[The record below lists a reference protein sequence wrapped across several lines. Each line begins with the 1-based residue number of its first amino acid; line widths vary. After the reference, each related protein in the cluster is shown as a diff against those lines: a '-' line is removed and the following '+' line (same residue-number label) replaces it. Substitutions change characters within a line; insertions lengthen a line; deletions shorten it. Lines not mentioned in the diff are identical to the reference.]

1 MIAFWLSVL
10 LTRQY
15 KRLLGLILLCMQ
27 NTQYFVPSL
36 VRCRNMKSQ
45 LHTTTSSYMGYK
57 GCKPGVCVF
66 SLSPLIHNVF
76 IHSDA
81 STVYTHRNTQ
91 TRLTESSGGLC
102 ILIHSTDGP
111 FTCRNLWKRFLKP
124 SKSFLDTWKTQFF
137 YLFIFFILFYLT
149 FIYPK
154 ITFRP
159 ISVLIP
165 SIIYQVSLILRKA
178 AWLTQLRLWN
188 TFLISDKFNNITSIG
203 LILSHTQ
210 RGNLS
215 VRLSDFYLC
224 NIFLIW
230 TQKVINNAGCEIICQ
245 HHSTS
250 FTTLEAYPV
259 QPATISVKYKKLEQ
273 TWLKVRM
280 KYWARLCWPTV
291 PSVLYHF
298 IFCDCW

>member
-1 MIAFWLSVL
+1 MDVNYLLVFMIAFWLSVL

-137 YLFIFFILFYLT
+137 YLFIFLNFILFNLYLSKNNVPPNQCP
-149 FIYPK
+149 Y
-154 ITFRP
+154 
-159 ISVLIP
+159 
-165 SIIYQVSLILRKA
+165 SIDYLPGFSNFEKSCLAYTVASLKH
-178 AWLTQLRLWN
+178 
-188 TFLISDKFNNITSIG
+188 FFNFG
-203 LILSHTQ
+203 
-210 RGNLS
+210 
-215 VRLSDFYLC
+215 
-224 NIFLIW
+224 
-230 TQKVINNAGCEIICQ
+230 
-245 HHSTS
+245 
-250 FTTLEAYPV
+250 
-259 QPATISVKYKKLEQ
+259 
-273 TWLKVRM
+273 
-280 KYWARLCWPTV
+280 
-291 PSVLYHF
+291 
-298 IFCDCW
+298 